1 MDKVAAY
8 KALIGTT
15 HQDYYLSYFRRAE
28 ERGYAPVSWHWPV
41 FFAGVFWLL
50 WRRQYYWALVSVAVV
65 FSAGALGGACAAA
78 FESPAFGDLVNML
91 ITGGFGLIYLP
102 MKANAI
108 YYNWAKNSLEKI
120 TAQLPPQ
127 AEKQLEA
134 LTQMGGT
141 NNNIPIALF
150 VFIVVVAMLAGP
162 PPELASQ

>member
-8 KALIGTT
+8 KTLIGPT

-50 WRRQYYWALVSVAVV
+50 WRRQYYWALLSVAIV
-65 FSAGALGGACAAA
+65 FASQALGGSVATA
-78 FESPAFGDLVNML
+78 FDSQRLGALVNMF

-108 YYNWAKNSLEKI
+108 YYNWAKAAFQKI
-120 TAQLPPQ
+120 QTEVPAQ
-127 AEKQLEA
+127 ADKQLEA
-134 LTQMGGT
+134 LTRMGGT
-141 NNNIPIALF
+141 NNNIPLALVVF
-150 VFIVVVAMLAGP
+150 VFIMAMLAGP
-162 PPELASQ
+162 PPELANQ